1 MVLTISGNRVTSVE
15 VLFLFFFFSL
25 QRVPNSDLIAQVI
38 NPHEVRFQYLVEI
51 IYTIARVM

>member
-15 VLFLFFFFSL
+15 VLFLFFFSL